1 MSAVAP
7 SPAAE
12 RRPVPPRNRVQ
23 RFLTSSIGLKLIMAL
38 TGVALSL
45 FVLGHMLGN
54 LQAFQGAEA
63 LNDYAK
69 LLRKEP
75 ALLWAVRAGLLTMV
89 GLHIYAF
96 LALAKKNAAARPQ
109 AYRKRVWRES
119 SYASRSMKITGPL
132 LLAFIIF
139 HILHLTTGT
148 VHPSFDAHDVYH
160 NVVTGLGG
168 LVGLIYVLAMAM
180 LALHLWHGVWS
191 MLLTLGLPEGRYGST
206 GRAGATIFTALVTIG
221 FAVVPLL
228 VMAGVIGPED
238 AAPPPAATS
247 DAALAPPRP
256 AEPEPATAAPKAAEP
271 AAPAEAK

>member
-1 MSAVAP
+1 MAV
-7 SPAAE
+7 
-12 RRPVPPRNRVQ
+12 
-23 RFLTSSIGLKLIMAL
+23 

-54 LQAFQGAEA
+54 LQVFQGAEA
-63 LNDYAK
+63 MNDYAK
-69 LLRKEP
+69 LLHKEP
-75 ALLWAVRAGLLTMV
+75 AVLWAVRLGLLAMV

-96 LALAKKNAAARPQ
+96 LALLKKNAAARPQ
-109 AYRKRVWRES
+109 GYRSPRAWRES
-119 SYASRSMKITGPL
+119 TYASRSMKLTGPL

-148 VHPSFDAHDVYH
+148 VHPSFDPHDVFH

-206 GRAGATIFTALVTIG
+206 GRAAATLFTALVTIG
-221 FAVVPLL
+221 FAAVPLL
-228 VMAGVIGPED
+228 VMAGVVGPED
-238 AAPPPAATS
+238 AAPPPPATS

-256 AEPEPATAAPKAAEP
+256 AAAADAPAPQPAEAEAE
-271 AAPAEAK
+271 AAPAEAQ

>member
-54 LQAFQGAEA
+54 LQVFQGAEA

-75 ALLWAVRAGLLTMV
+75 ALLWAIRLGLLATV

-96 LALAKKNAAARPQ
+96 VALLGKNSAARPRG
-109 AYRKRVWRES
+109 YRKQEYRS
-119 SYASRSMKITGPL
+119 ASYASRSMKLTGPL
-132 LLAFIIF
+132 LLAFLVF

-168 LVGLIYVLAMAM
+168 LVGLMYVLAMAM

-191 MLLTLGLPEGRYGST
+191 MMLTLGLPEGRRGST
-206 GRAGATIFTALVTIG
+206 GRAVATVFTLVVTLG

-228 VMAGVIGPED
+228 VMAGVVGPED
-238 AAPPPAATS
+238 AAPPPASTS
-247 DAALAPPRP
+247 DAALAPPRDAADAP
-256 AEPEPATAAPKAAEP
+256 APRADDAP
-271 AAPAEAK
+271 AAPAQPQ